1 MGKPR
6 RKRRY
11 TAAEKAAALQKF
23 EQATLSNDY
32 LFFRVMQQKAALL
45 PTLQRVL
52 PELGIVKICQV
63 VVQRYLKATWQ
74 SKELKLDIFA
84 EDQAGNQ
91 FNVEMQVANEHNL
104 IQRSLAY
111 FAGMVNNQLDQGVK
125 YRDLKPIY
133 VIFFTRFDPLG
144 YQHQFERC
152 RIMAGEHQPDR
163 LLNFIYLDV
172 TAPIAQVNPALQHLC
187 EFIETGKVAP
197 NDPFILKLEQMQ
209 AKAKMNS
216 EWRDEAMKINLR
228 EQDIEYRIEK
238 GIAQGI
244 EQGVM
249 QGTNETTLKMIRAM
263 KDDGLAKA
271 QIVRLVAQSRQIS
284 EAEAQRYYQMAIA
297 G

>member
-11 TAAEKAAALQKF
+11 TAPEKAAALQKF

-244 EQGVM
+244 EQGED
-249 QGTNETTLKMIRAM
+249 N
-263 KDDGLAKA
+263 
-271 QIVRLVAQSRQIS
+271 S
-284 EAEAQRYYQMAIA
+284 
-297 G
+297 

>member
-1 MGKPR
+1 
-6 RKRRY
+6 
-11 TAAEKAAALQKF
+11 
-23 EQATLSNDY
+23 
-32 LFFRVMQQKAALL
+32 
-45 PTLQRVL
+45 
-52 PELGIVKICQV
+52 
-63 VVQRYLKATWQ
+63 
-74 SKELKLDIFA
+74 
-84 EDQAGNQ
+84 
-91 FNVEMQVANEHNL
+91 
-104 IQRSLAY
+104 
-111 FAGMVNNQLDQGVK
+111 
-125 YRDLKPIY
+125 
-133 VIFFTRFDPLG
+133 
-144 YQHQFERC
+144 
-152 RIMAGEHQPDR
+152 MAGEHQPDR

-172 TAPIAQVNPALQHLC
+172 TAPTAQVNPALQRLC

-197 NDPFILKLEQMQ
+197 NDSILKLEQMQ

-244 EQGVM
+244 EQGVV

-284 EAEAQRYYQMAIA
+284 EAEPQRYYQMAIA

>member
-1 MGKPR
+1 MMGKPR

-63 VVQRYLKATWQ
+63 VAQRHLKATWQ
-74 SKELKLDIFA
+74 SKEFIFA

-91 FNVEMQVANEHNL
+91 FNVEMQVATEHNL

-133 VIFFTRFDPLG
+133 VIFFTRFDPRSTGLSTPVRTMPDYG
-144 YQHQFERC
+144 GRAS
-152 RIMAGEHQPDR
+152 AGPS
-163 LLNFIYLDV
+163 FKFYL
-172 TAPIAQVNPALQHLC
+172 
-187 EFIETGKVAP
+187 
-197 NDPFILKLEQMQ
+197 
-209 AKAKMNS
+209 S
-216 EWRDEAMKINLR
+216 
-228 EQDIEYRIEK
+228 
-238 GIAQGI
+238 
-244 EQGVM
+244 
-249 QGTNETTLKMIRAM
+249 
-263 KDDGLAKA
+263 
-271 QIVRLVAQSRQIS
+271 
-284 EAEAQRYYQMAIA
+284 
-297 G
+297 

>member
-1 MGKPR
+1 
-6 RKRRY
+6 
-11 TAAEKAAALQKF
+11 
-23 EQATLSNDY
+23 
-32 LFFRVMQQKAALL
+32 MQQKAALL

-63 VVQRYLKATWQ
+63 VAQRHLKATWQ
-74 SKELKLDIFA
+74 SKEFIFA

-172 TAPIAQVNPALQHLC
+172 TAPTAQVNPALQRLC

-284 EAEAQRYYQMAIA
+284 EAEAQRYYQMTIA

>member
-1 MGKPR
+1 
-6 RKRRY
+6 
-11 TAAEKAAALQKF
+11 
-23 EQATLSNDY
+23 
-32 LFFRVMQQKAALL
+32 MQQKAALL

-63 VVQRYLKATWQ
+63 VAQRHLKATWQ
-74 SKELKLDIFA
+74 SKEFIFA

-91 FNVEMQVANEHNL
+91 FNVEMQIANEHNL

-172 TAPIAQVNPALQHLC
+172 TAPTAHVNPALQRLC

-216 EWRDEAMKINLR
+216 EWRDKAMKINLR

>member
-1 MGKPR
+1 MMGKPR

-63 VVQRYLKATWQ
+63 VAQRHLKATWQ
-74 SKELKLDIFA
+74 SKEFIFA

-125 YRDLKPIY
+125 YRDLCDFLY
-133 VIFFTRFDPLG
+133 
-144 YQHQFERC
+144 
-152 RIMAGEHQPDR
+152 
-163 LLNFIYLDV
+163 
-172 TAPIAQVNPALQHLC
+172 AL
-187 EFIETGKVAP
+187 
-197 NDPFILKLEQMQ
+197 
-209 AKAKMNS
+209 
-216 EWRDEAMKINLR
+216 
-228 EQDIEYRIEK
+228 
-238 GIAQGI
+238 
-244 EQGVM
+244 
-249 QGTNETTLKMIRAM
+249 
-263 KDDGLAKA
+263 
-271 QIVRLVAQSRQIS
+271 
-284 EAEAQRYYQMAIA
+284 
-297 G
+297 

>member
-32 LFFRVMQQKAALL
+32 VFFRVMQQKAALL

-63 VVQRYLKATWQ
+63 VAQRHLKATWQ
-74 SKELKLDIFA
+74 SKEFIFA

-91 FNVEMQVANEHNL
+91 FNVEMQIANEHNL

-172 TAPIAQVNPALQHLC
+172 TDPIAQVNLALQRLC
-187 EFIETGKVAP
+187 EFIKTGKVAP
-197 NDPFILKLEQMQ
+197 NEPFILKLEQMQ

-263 KDDGLAKA
+263 KDDGLAKT

>member
-1 MGKPR
+1 MGKPH

-63 VVQRYLKATWQ
+63 IAQRHLKATWQ

-125 YRDLKPIY
+125 YRDLKPILCDFLY
-133 VIFFTRFDPLG
+133 
-144 YQHQFERC
+144 
-152 RIMAGEHQPDR
+152 
-163 LLNFIYLDV
+163 
-172 TAPIAQVNPALQHLC
+172 AL
-187 EFIETGKVAP
+187 
-197 NDPFILKLEQMQ
+197 
-209 AKAKMNS
+209 
-216 EWRDEAMKINLR
+216 
-228 EQDIEYRIEK
+228 
-238 GIAQGI
+238 
-244 EQGVM
+244 
-249 QGTNETTLKMIRAM
+249 
-263 KDDGLAKA
+263 
-271 QIVRLVAQSRQIS
+271 
-284 EAEAQRYYQMAIA
+284 
-297 G
+297 